1 MGKLIFILGGARS
14 GKSSFALELAQKSGR
29 KVTFIATATPIDSEM
44 KQRIKNHKKVRPKE
58 WKTVEVKN
66 NLDKKIEQEENKMIL
81 IDCLTIYVSYLMDLP
96 ETRILEHIKKIIKV
110 IKRSG
115 SDIIVVS
122 NEVGCSI
129 HPKNKLGRDYRDILG
144 KVNQVFAWSADEF
157 YIMFAGVPIDIKN
170 LWKKSKQ

>member
-14 GKSSFALELAQKSGR
+14 GKSRFALELAQKSGK
-29 KVTFIATATPIDSEM
+29 KVIFIATATPIDSEM
-44 KQRIKNHKKVRPKE
+44 KERIKNHKKVRPKE
-58 WKTVEVKN
+58 WKTIEVKN

-81 IDCLTIYVSYLMDLP
+81 IDCLTIYISYLMDLP
-96 ETRILEHIKKIIKV
+96 ETRILEHTKKIIKV
-110 IKRSG
+110 IKKSR

-122 NEVGCSI
+122 NEVGCGI
-129 HPKNKLGRDYRDILG
+129 HPENKLGRDYRDILG
-144 KVNQVFAWSADEF
+144 KVNQIFAWSADEF